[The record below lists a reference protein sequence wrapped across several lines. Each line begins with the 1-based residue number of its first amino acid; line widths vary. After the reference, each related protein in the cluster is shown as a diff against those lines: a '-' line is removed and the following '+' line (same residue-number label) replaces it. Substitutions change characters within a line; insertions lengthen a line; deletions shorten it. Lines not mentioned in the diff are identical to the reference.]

1 MTLITSD
8 ASPPILWLY
17 GPVGAGKSAIAQS
30 IAERCEEENPK
41 RLASSFFFS
50 RRTSDRNS
58 EKHLV
63 ATISYQLAVNLPET
77 KPIIEEI
84 VENDPSVFSRSV
96 KVQLQ
101 NLVVEPLRRVSR
113 ENSPHRFII
122 IDGLDEC
129 NGDGNQCSILY
140 AICEAVS
147 GQRLPICF
155 LIVSRPEPHIRN
167 CFSKNNL
174 FKLSQ
179 RIQLAQSR
187 NDVSIFLRAE
197 FERIRKDRG
206 LSTTWPSYRD
216 IQTLD
221 EKASGHFIYP
231 STVIKFI
238 DDPRHYPPNRLKF
251 VLGIG
256 SPSNQS
262 PFADLDLLYQEILKS
277 TRDPKGTLRIIGLLL
292 FIREEHD
299 STGPRNPS
307 IPLIQHLLNLER
319 GNFESLLYDVHSIID
334 VDGGIKIAHASLID
348 FIVDRSRSGD
358 YFLDSKDVHADIT
371 QMCFRV
377 LFHNTVVDGPGR
389 CEFCIV
395 S

>member
-17 GPVGAGKSAIAQS
+17 GPAGAGKSAIAQS

-206 LSTTWPSYRD
+206 LSTTWPSNRD
-216 IQTLD
+216 IQTLE

-238 DDPRHYPPNRLKF
+238 DDPRHYPPNRLRII
-251 VLGIG
+251 LGIG

-262 PFADLDLLYQEILKS
+262 PFAELDSLYQEILKS

-292 FIREEHD
+292 FM
-299 STGPRNPS
+299 RNERTS
-307 IPLIQHLLNLER
+307 SNMPLIQHLLGLER
-319 GNFESLLYDVHSIID
+319 GNLESLLYDIHSILNVD
-334 VDGGIKIAHASLID
+334 VQGFSITIAHASLID
-348 FIVDRSRSGD
+348 FIVDRSRSED

-377 LFHNTVVDGPGR
+377 LSPHIFHDGPGR
-389 CEFCIV
+389 CEFFSV
-395 S
+395 